1 MNNANFQNYS
11 MPLVRRVFP
20 GSPEWK
26 PSPFNKTREAKLG
39 IKLDGLC
46 GWKAEPKQEQNKIIL
61 KIEKA
66 DITGLF
72 AHKVVGV
79 QALSSPVG
87 LAYAMRYAYDN
98 NGTLGTS
105 TSGTGQ

>member
-1 MNNANFQNYS
+1 

-20 GSPEWK
+20 GSLEWK

-66 DITGLF
+66 DIASSLF

-98 NGTLGTS
+98 NGTP

>member
-1 MNNANFQNYS
+1 LNNANFQNYAL
-11 MPLVRRVFP
+11 PLVRRVFP
-20 GSPEWK
+20 GGPESK
-26 PSPFNKTREAKLG
+26 PSPFNKTRESKLG

-46 GWKAEPKQEQNKIIL
+46 GWKVEPKQEQNKIIL

-66 DITGLF
+66 DIVGLF

-87 LAYAMRYAYDN
+87 LAYAMRYTYN
-98 NGTLGTS
+98 NDGTS
-105 TSGTGQ
+105 GTPTSGTGQ